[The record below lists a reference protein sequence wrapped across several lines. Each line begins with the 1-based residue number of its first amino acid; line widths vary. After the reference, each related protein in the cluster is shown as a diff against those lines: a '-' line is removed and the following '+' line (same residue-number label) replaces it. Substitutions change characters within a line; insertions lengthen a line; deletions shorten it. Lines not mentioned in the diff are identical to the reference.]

1 MTDAPEAEVTD
12 ATLVSRAQAGDLAA
26 FETLMARH
34 ERRVYALALRML
46 RNEHDAED
54 VAQQTFLSA
63 VEGLAGFR
71 GEASFSTWIL
81 RIATYAALKIIR
93 KRKGLD
99 LVSLDEA
106 TDATGDGDGVPHPEY
121 IADWR
126 ASPEQL
132 VAHNETRQLI
142 DAALAELD
150 EKHRLVFLLRD
161 VEGLSVRETAGAL
174 GLTEVNVKV
183 RLLRARLR
191 LRERLTREFG
201 DPARRREPHRHDD

>member
-1 MTDAPEAEVTD
+1 MPW
-12 ATLVSRAQAGDLAA
+12 RGW
-26 FETLMARH
+26 R
-34 ERRVYALALRML
+34 
-46 RNEHDAED
+46 
-54 VAQQTFLSA
+54 
-63 VEGLAGFR
+63 GFR
-71 GEASFSTWIL
+71 GDASFSTWIL

-93 KRKGLD
+93 KRHGLD

-106 TDATGDGDGVPHPEY
+106 TDATADGDGVPHPEY

-161 VEGLSVRETAGAL
+161 VEGLRSRNRRGPRPDRGQCQGAPPP
-174 GLTEVNVKV
+174 
-183 RLLRARLR
+183 RPPPPPRAV
-191 LRERLTREFG
+191 
-201 DPARRREPHRHDD
+201 DPGVW